1 MLQKEK
7 NVEVENQNQKNK
19 NMSKYNLTDILEQY
33 RIGSGFTT
41 DFDYEGMLK
50 AGLETGVDTD
60 IKILK
65 AIFEDFT
72 DVNYRREASHLYKAI
87 EALEDGQPID
97 EISMLFGDFHAEIR
111 NTLETFDMGIPDTLG
126 GFMDSYIKEDYK
138 PSHRAY
144 NVIDGKGN
152 IVYKELPRH
161 TAVQKASEREDYKFT
176 ATDRLAEDAKA
187 VDLAI
192 EASQEKAGIKENKIK
207 MMDDNHLMKLVRKN
221 NVEAAEELA
230 ARDYLDDEDVI
241 KVKNG
246 GGKDLANTLMHSLIS
261 RRDNKKK
268 RMNEVRIDRE
278 VANRIEGFLNIPMKA
293 KFLDA
298 WEDLFY
304 DLVDDEPFFVD
315 DVIAHLSNEM
325 FKRINGNQVAGDR
338 LAGIDDSE
346 QEEFTAIPEGD
357 SIEEAK
363 YTLDSISQEEYGKN
377 YDDLDPE
384 QQRYM
389 RSELEITKGYPFSAG
404 IDQDGYRLPEFSDLM
419 KNMKEDKGVD
429 FIRALKVDANGTSLE
444 IKSYLESLKRS
455 GDKFDSVDD
464 YVEDFKN
471 YVADKALQEHF
482 KRFI

>member
-1 MLQKEK
+1 
-7 NVEVENQNQKNK
+7 
-19 NMSKYNLTDILEQY
+19 MSKYNLTDIFEQY
-33 RIGSGFTT
+33 QIGSGFTR
-41 DFDYEGMLK
+41 DFDYEGMLNT
-50 AGLETGVDTD
+50 GLGTSIDTP
-60 IKILK
+60 IEVLKKISDD
-65 AIFEDFT
+65 FE
-72 DVNYRREASHLYKAI
+72 DVNYHRENNHLQNAIDAI
-87 EALEDGQPID
+87 EIGDMMEAQGKL
-97 EISMLFGDFHAEIR
+97 SDFHAEIR
-111 NTLETFDMGIPDTLG
+111 KTMETYDMDTSDDLG
-126 GFMDSYIKEDYK
+126 AFM
-138 PSHRAY
+138 
-144 NVIDGKGN
+144 
-152 IVYKELPRH
+152 
-161 TAVQKASEREDYKFT
+161 ASKMDLDEGD
-176 ATDRLAEDAKA
+176 A

-304 DLVDDEPFFVD
+304 DLVDDEPFYVD

-338 LAGIDDSE
+338 LAGM
-346 QEEFTAIPEGD
+346 EESDNYVDEIGEGAMQPG
-357 SIEEAK
+357 EA
-363 YTLDSISQEEYGKN
+363 
-377 YDDLDPE
+377 DLE
-384 QQRYM
+384 AGV
-389 RSELEITKGYPFSAG
+389 KG
-404 IDQDGYRLPEFSDLM
+404 
-419 KNMKEDKGVD
+419 NMDAFNEDKGVD

-482 KRFI
+482 GRFLKDYQ